1 MPIAQ
6 GSQTQLTYV
15 AETTWGTTPSTPAM
29 AVLPVATAR
38 IRRDTKSADVQVLR
52 GDRQV
57 EDYYYGARTAF
68 LDIEYVLRGTVFD
81 YLLQMA
87 LFGTLGTP
95 VANTIRCGTVR
106 KSATFEVMHTD
117 IGQYETIVGA
127 MCTSWGLMI
136 GEDGYLRCKQSFV
149 GKTYG
154 LTGTSLDAMPDAAS
168 LANIYRTSLVLVNS
182 VVVPACVGVEINV
195 ENSVTPAWP
204 VTARDPINLFDGR
217 AKVTGSLSV
226 LFEDAANLTRFLDE
240 TETPITINAPAL
252 TRTAAISM
260 FRAKLTSAESPVSG
274 EQGVVEKF
282 GFQALLDTTFST
294 DTSIQ
299 IAFS

>member
-1 MPIAQ
+1 VPIAQ

-29 AVLPVATAR
+29 AILPVATAR

-68 LDIEYVLRGTVFD
+68 LDIEYVLRGAVFD

-87 LFGTLGTP
+87 LFGTLGSP
-95 VANTIRCGTVR
+95 VASTIRGGVVR

-127 MCTSWGLMI
+127 MCTSWTLTI

-154 LTGTSLDAMPDAAS
+154 LTGTSLDATPDAAS
-168 LANIYRTSLVLVNS
+168 LANIYRVTTVLLDSAPVA
-182 VVVPACVGVEINV
+182 ACVGVEVGVDNRLQPV
-195 ENSVTPAWP
+195 WP
-204 VTARDPINLFDGR
+204 VTSRDPVDIFDGR
-217 AKVTGSLSV
+217 AKVAGSLSV
-226 LFEDAANLTRFLDE
+226 LFEDAANLTRFLAE
-240 TETPITINAPAL
+240 TDTQVVVVAPAA
-252 TRTAAISM
+252 TRTLTLLLP
-260 FRAKLTSAESPVSG
+260 RAKLTSAESPVDG
-274 EQGVVEKF
+274 EQAVVEKF
-282 GFQALLDTTFST
+282 GFQALYDGSVS
-294 DTSIQ
+294 TSIQ

>member
-15 AETTWGTTPSTPAM
+15 AEVTWGTTPSTPAM

-87 LFGTLGTP
+87 LFGTLGSP
-95 VANTIRCGTVR
+95 VANTIKGGVVR

-154 LTGTSLDAMPDAAS
+154 LTGTSLDATPDAAS
-168 LANIYRTSLVLVNS
+168 LANIYRVAAVLIDGAPVA
-182 VVVPACVGVEINV
+182 ACVGLEVGVDNRLQPV
-195 ENSVTPAWP
+195 WP
-204 VTARDPINLFDGR
+204 VTSRDPVELFDGR
-217 AKVTGSLSV
+217 AKVSGALSV
-226 LFEDAANLTRFLDE
+226 LFESAANLTRFLDE
-240 TETPITINAPAL
+240 TATQVTVVAPAA
-252 TRTAAISM
+252 TRSLSLLLPRT
-260 FRAKLTSAESPVSG
+260 KLTSAESPVDG
-274 EQGVVEKF
+274 EQAVVEKF
-282 GFQALLDTTFST
+282 GYQALFDDATS
-294 DTSIQ
+294 TSIQ